1 LIIPIKQYFTL
12 YEGGKSIWKNR
23 TLEIDYLAR
32 IAFQINHILKRVN
45 DQARKEIKGRLR
57 SDDPRSVLFES
68 VMVSHFIRHD
78 YGIEFVEYERT
89 EQNGRTFDFLV
100 SKNGFEAEVE
110 CKFKSYDTGRKITR
124 AASALVCDL
133 IIKCLSQYYP

>member
-1 LIIPIKQYFTL
+1 MRNTIGIEDVQFEREIERFLDFTGKSHWKEVIQQFDITEGIYYKCDSLMKRNPLIIPIKQYFTL

-57 SDDPRSVLFES
+57 SDDPRSVL
-68 VMVSHFIRHD
+68 
-78 YGIEFVEYERT
+78 
-89 EQNGRTFDFLV
+89 
-100 SKNGFEAEVE
+100 
-110 CKFKSYDTGRKITR
+110 
-124 AASALVCDL
+124 
-133 IIKCLSQYYP
+133 